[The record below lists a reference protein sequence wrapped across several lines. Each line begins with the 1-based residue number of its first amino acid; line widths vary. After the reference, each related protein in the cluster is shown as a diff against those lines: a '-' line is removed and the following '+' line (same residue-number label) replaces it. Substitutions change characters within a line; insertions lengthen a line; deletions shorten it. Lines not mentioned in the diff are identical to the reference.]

1 MQTINFGSKPSPVFG
16 VLSASW
22 TFDVVE
28 AYAPELLFELLFEL
42 PDELFFELLVFDPL
56 ALLVPELVLVLPPE
70 LPLSMI
76 RF

>member
-28 AYAPELLFELLFEL
+28 AYAPELLFEL
-42 PDELFFELLVFDPL
+42 PDELFFELLFFDPL
-56 ALLVPELVLVLPPE
+56 ELLVPELVLVFPPE
-70 LPLSMI
+70 LPVSMI